1 MMCNR
6 IYGILKLSE
15 YLKLFDEN
23 VLVKMRQ
30 YQVEKM
36 TIRKEKIFTKRMDIV
51 YGMRDSRFEDRY
63 KKQYRFS
70 HCNA

>member
-1 MMCNR
+1 LLMEN
-6 IYGILKLSE
+6 LS
-15 YLKLFDEN
+15 
-23 VLVKMRQ
+23 VKMRQ